1 MTRTPLAART
11 IAVALTGVLALS
23 ACAPPTGDAPP
34 PDDARPALDLVA
46 EAETVAALGVES
58 GLSAAAAPDQSA
70 GGKAGAE
77 NAAGENAAGEKAG
90 GEKAGG
96 EKAGDRRGRKAGAIR
111 RLLRGNGLH
120 GEVTVQGRKGVRTIA
135 AQRGTVTAVTA
146 TAVTV
151 KSADGFTATWTFG
164 DKLRVRQDRRDAER
178 SAVRAGV
185 EVAVAGAR
193 DGDTRTARLI
203 VLR

>member
-1 MTRTPLAART
+1 MMRTPLAART
-11 IAVALTGVLALS
+11 IALALAGVLALS
-23 ACAPPTGDAPP
+23 ACSPPSDDAPP

-70 GGKAGAE
+70 GGKTGAE
-77 NAAGENAAGEKAG
+77 NAA

-185 EVAVAGAR
+185 EVAVAGTR

>member
-11 IAVALTGVLALS
+11 IAVALAGVLALS

-70 GGKAGAE
+70 GGKTGAE
-77 NAAGENAAGEKAG
+77 NAAAENAA

-185 EVAVAGAR
+185 EVAVAGTR